1 MRKAT
6 PSTAKATFIIVSIKN
21 NVLLVF
27 LVGMGRLWMFDYC
40 ANQKAHAFLMNSVG
54 KFLTNQLT
62 VPDKGYRK

>member
-1 MRKAT
+1 
-6 PSTAKATFIIVSIKN
+6 
-21 NVLLVF
+21 
-27 LVGMGRLWMFDYC
+27 MFDYC